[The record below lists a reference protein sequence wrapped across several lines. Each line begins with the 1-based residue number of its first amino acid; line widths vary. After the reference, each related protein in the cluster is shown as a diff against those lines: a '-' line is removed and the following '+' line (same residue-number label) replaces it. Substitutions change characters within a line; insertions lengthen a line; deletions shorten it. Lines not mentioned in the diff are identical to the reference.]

1 MTMLAEGSAHQMERE
16 IGQFLSYMAAEKGSS
31 NNTISAYRNDL
42 AQFRAFMIEQYGE
55 EALKPAEA
63 VARPNRTVHPGA
75 APPPAPP
82 HQDLAAI
89 GEEELGEYLAYLREQ
104 QYAEAT
110 VARKVAAL
118 KSFFAYLKAEGVLA
132 ENPADQMAS
141 PRVGRTL
148 PHTLT
153 VDEID
158 ALLEQPAR
166 KSTAEAKRDKAMLE
180 LLYATG
186 MRVSEFVAL
195 DLDSIELHNQ
205 RASVRC
211 IGKGRRERLIPIHD
225 AAVGALY
232 IYLEESRPRLARRGG
247 EKALFINRR
256 GERLTR
262 QGVWLV
268 LKNYAREAGISNVTP
283 HTLRHS
289 FATHMLRGSAPLR
302 NVQELMGHANIST
315 TQLYTQLADEHM
327 REVYDRAH
335 PRAS

>member
-42 AQFRAFMIEQYGE
+42 AQFRAFVIEQHGE
-55 EALKPAEA
+55 GARKPASLTE
-63 VARPNRTVHPGA
+63 RPNRTVHPGA
-75 APPPAPP
+75 APPPMPL
-82 HQDLAAI
+82 HQNLAA
-89 GEEELGEYLAYLREQ
+89 LGEAELTQYLAYLREQ

-118 KSFFAYLKAEGVLA
+118 KSFFAYLKTEGVID
-132 ENPADQMAS
+132 ENPAEQMAS

-166 KSTAEAKRDKAMLE
+166 KNTAEAKRDKAMLE
-180 LLYATG
+180 MLYATG
-186 MRVSEFVAL
+186 MRGERVRRARPGLDRVAQPARL
-195 DLDSIELHNQ
+195 RALHRQGAPRAADPDSRRGRGRALHLPGGG
-205 RASVRC
+205 APAT
-211 IGKGRRERLIPIHD
+211 GPPGRRE
-225 AAVGALY
+225 GALHQP
-232 IYLEESRPRLARRGG
+232 PRRAADPPGHLAGAQELRARGG
-247 EKALFINRR
+247 IN
-256 GERLTR
+256 
-262 QGVWLV
+262 
-268 LKNYAREAGISNVTP
+268 NVTP

>member
-1 MTMLAEGSAHQMERE
+1 MTTITESAAQQMERE
-16 IGQFLSYMAAEKGSS
+16 IAQFLSYLAAEKGSS

-42 AQFRAFMIEQYGE
+42 AQFRGFFLEHE
-55 EALKPAEA
+55 ELLGGKGNR
-63 VARPNRTVHPGA
+63 RPNGTVHPGTA
-75 APPPAPP
+75 AEARREGIAGVGEAEL
-82 HQDLAAI
+82 LA
-89 GEEELGEYLAYLREQ
+89 YLAYLRDQ

-110 VARKVAAL
+110 VARKIAAV
-118 KSFFAYLKAEGVLA
+118 KSFFAYLKSEEVID
-132 ENPADQMAS
+132 ENPADQLAS

-153 VDEID
+153 IDEID

-166 KSTAEAKRDKAMLE
+166 KNTAEAKRDKAMLE

-186 MRVSEFVAL
+186 MRVSEFVSL

-205 RASVRC
+205 RAAVRC

-225 AAVGALY
+225 AAVSALY
-232 IYLEESRPRLARRGG
+232 TYLEESRPRLARRSG